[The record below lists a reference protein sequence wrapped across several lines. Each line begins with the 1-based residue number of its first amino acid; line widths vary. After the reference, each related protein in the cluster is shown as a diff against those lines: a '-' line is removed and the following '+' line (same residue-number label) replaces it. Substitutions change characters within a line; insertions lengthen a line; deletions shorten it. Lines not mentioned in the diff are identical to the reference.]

1 MLKIFHLSLI
11 MMSIL
16 TTNINATSRIYLI
29 RHAPVQIDKP
39 DWGTTQTAHN
49 YREQYNIN
57 SVHNYDAQAVLNKI
71 DHPETVDM
79 IFCSPQLR
87 AFQTAVL
94 LFNNQVSLKINKN
107 LMELDYSVISVPY
120 LKLPV
125 NAWLAISW
133 FSWVAGNNPDKK
145 QTYKERK
152 ENLEI
157 YSEEII
163 TYAETH
169 GKSIVV
175 AHGMINRELIKI
187 LQKKGWKFEKKDGN
201 GNLSVN
207 CLVK

>member
-1 MLKIFHLSLI
+1 MIKFIQLSLI

-29 RHAPVQIDKP
+29 RHAPVQIEKP
-39 DWGTTQTAHN
+39 GWGTTETAN
-49 YREQYNIN
+49 KYREQYNIN
-57 SVHNYDAQAVLNKI
+57 SVHEYDAREVLDKI
-71 DHPETVDM
+71 NHPETVETV
-79 IFCSPQLR
+79 FCSPQLR

-94 LFNNQVSLKINKN
+94 LFNNQVSLKINSN
-107 LMELDYSVISVPY
+107 LMELDYSVINVPFI
-120 LKLPV
+120 KLPV

-145 QTYKERK
+145 QTYRERK
-152 ENLEI
+152 EKLEI
-157 YSEEII
+157 YSDEII

-169 GKSIVV
+169 GKSVVV

-187 LQKKGWKFEKKDGN
+187 LQKKGWKFENKDGN
-201 GNLSVN
+201 GNLAVN